1 MNDNDH
7 EIPPNA
13 TIKQEYVKCGNP
25 DCQKLHDPYLYA
37 YWKHGKKLNKR
48 YVGKN
53 IEDFSLR
60 KIAKEMKVRPSQ
72 LVKLNFIQLE
82 GIQR

>member
-13 TIKQEYVKCGNP
+13 TIKQVYVKCGNP
-25 DCQKLHDPYLYA
+25 DCQKLHGPYLYA

-53 IEDFSLR
+53 IEDFGLR
-60 KIAKEMKVRPSQ
+60 QIAKEIKVRPSQ